1 MIIQKQNLKKCNLT
15 LVMLLLCLIIL
26 QQQVISNFRSKSY
39 RRPLMDAIR
48 NLLTICNI

>member
-26 QQQVISNFRSKSY
+26 QQVISNFRSKSY